1 MADAPSVEGS
11 PTTDDPSSSST
22 DLPTEVDNL
31 KAEVAKWREMAKK
44 SESLA
49 KANLSAAEKLA
60 KIEESS
66 KSELEK
72 AQARAADADARVAA
86 AEERANR
93 ALMKAAVSAAA
104 SKAGAIDIDAVV
116 ALLPPDAVTVSA
128 DGDVVGIDAALKAM
142 REAKPALFGK
152 PKPAPGSADGG
163 RQSDRPAQWT
173 REDLKGKSTA
183 QIEAARKAGLLASL
197 TSGAAS

>member
-1 MADAPSVEGS
+1 MADDTTAPVTG
-11 PTTDDPSSSST
+11 TTDDPTDNDST
-22 DLPTEVDNL
+22 STTDTPDLA
-31 KAEVAKWREMAKK
+31 AELQKWK
-44 SESLA
+44 SEARKHEARA
-49 KANLSAAEKLA
+49 KANASAAEKLA